1 MVEVVQ
7 DLLDYVTYAGGVG
20 RRRADAVIG
29 LGSGTV
35 KPGAH
40 DCALVAKDRTDHAP
54 QMVPLRDLVFD
65 EVLDKQFD
73 DKVYGLQMLELS
85 YRGERLMNE
94 LAQKFHQVN
103 RLVEHDPLWRSK
115 HLPSLLQKM
124 CEGLRHV
131 QLLIS
136 KELQEVWKIA
146 FPPIF
151 YPSDTD
157 ILPDALPGGWLDL
170 EDLFLTVHLLLR
182 YLSEMMNLAG
192 DLVREV
198 PGART
203 MSRRQIRDAPVAPKV
218 FLVVQGT
225 ADKAPWLGISVVEK
239 EPGSDGTSEG
249 ESPLRKALA
258 ILNEVLM
265 DQVQDLLSDLHRATY
280 RAFIRVVAAYG
291 RWKKTCK
298 SAREKRQAEEHAKK
312 LAERKM
318 RSSRNSVMGEEVGQS
333 AASTQGREGH
343 DNAEPTEPKE
353 GGPGPRRR
361 RSIYGQSG
369 NPSSVSKTETQSLSL
384 GPPEGAP
391 SRSITGER
399 SEATS
404 SFGLPDGEP
413 RADAP
418 RRRRGGV
425 IFGQPTT
432 STELNRMD

>member
-35 KPGAH
+35 KPGVH
-40 DCALVAKDRTDHAP
+40 DCAFVAKDPTNYAP

-65 EVLDKQFD
+65 EVLEKQFD
-73 DKVYGLQMLELS
+73 DKEYGLQMLELS

-115 HLPSLLQKM
+115 HLPSLLQKV

-136 KELQEVWKIA
+136 REFQEVWKIT

-151 YPSDTD
+151 YPSDTEV
-157 ILPDALPGGWLDL
+157 LEGDALPGGWLDL

-182 YLSEMMNLAG
+182 YLSEMVMLAG

-198 PGART
+198 PGARS
-203 MSRRQIRDAPVAPKV
+203 MSRRDIRDSPVAPEV
-218 FLVVQGT
+218 FRVVQGA
-225 ADKAPWLGISVVEK
+225 ADKAPWLGICVMERDLGGDV
-239 EPGSDGTSEG
+239 TEG
-249 ESPLRKALA
+249 ESPLREALA

-291 RWKKTCK
+291 RWKKTTK
-298 SAREKRQAEEHAKK
+298 PAREKCQAEERAKK
-312 LAERKM
+312 LAAKKVRGSFVDEQISGGANATSSQKPET
-318 RSSRNSVMGEEVGQS
+318 RS
-333 AASTQGREGH
+333 
-343 DNAEPTEPKE
+343 NAPEAPKE
-353 GGPGPRRR
+353 AEGGRARRR
-361 RSIYGQSG
+361 GSVYGQSSTLG
-369 NPSSVSKTETQSLSL
+369 TTSTSSRLDTTSQSLSL
-384 GPPEGAP
+384 AHTEVPRSLPRGRSKEPP
-391 SRSITGER
+391 I
-399 SEATS
+399 
-404 SFGLPDGEP
+404 
-413 RADAP
+413 
-418 RRRRGGV
+418 
-425 IFGQPTT
+425 
-432 STELNRMD
+432 